1 MTVKDILVFA
11 LGVGVG
17 IGASYKFISDKL
29 TAKHEKDI
37 SKEKESIKK
46 TYSEYYGKNESED
59 KKKTE
64 EAKEKKDKKAEDN
77 VIKKYEELAA
87 EYSEE
92 VASTVT
98 DSPEAM
104 ADDVYEITDDEYGEI
119 GYEELDLFYYR
130 NGVLTDDND
139 EIMEDVEIAT
149 SIGSTD
155 ILDNRKSDGTY
166 CYIRNDELQI
176 DYCVEMVD
184 EDK

>member
-29 TAKHEKDI
+29 TAKHEEAI
-37 SKEKESIKK
+37 AKEKESIKK

-64 EAKEKKDKKAEDN
+64 ESKEKKDKKVEDN
-77 VIKKYEELAA
+77 IIEKYEELAA

-98 DSPEAM
+98 ESVKDV
-104 ADDVYEITDDEYGEI
+104 VYEITDDEYGEI

-130 NGVLTDDND
+130 NGVLTNDND
-139 EIMEDVEIAT
+139 EIMEDVEIDI

-184 EDK
+184 EDR

>member
-29 TAKHEKDI
+29 TAKHEEAI
-37 SKEKESIKK
+37 AKEKESIKK
-46 TYSEYYGKNESED
+46 TYSDYYGKNESED

-64 EAKEKKDKKAEDN
+64 ESKEKKDKKVEDN
-77 VIKKYEELAA
+77 VIEKYEELVA
-87 EYSEE
+87 EYGEE

-98 DSPEAM
+98 ESVKDV
-104 ADDVYEITDDEYGEI
+104 VYEITDDEYGEE

-130 NGVLTDDND
+130 NGVLTNDND
-139 EIMEDVEIAT
+139 EIMEDVEIDI

-184 EDK
+184 EDR

>member
-29 TAKHEKDI
+29 TVKHEEAI
-37 SKEKESIKK
+37 AKEKESIKK
-46 TYSEYYGKNESED
+46 TYSEYYDKNKSED

-87 EYSEE
+87 EYGEE

-98 DSPEAM
+98 ESVK
-104 ADDVYEITDDEYGEI
+104 DDVYEITDDEYGEI

-139 EIMEDVEIAT
+139 EIMDNVEIAT

-155 ILDNRKSDGTY
+155 ILDSRKSDGTY

>member
-29 TAKHEKDI
+29 TTKHEEAI
-37 SKEKESIKK
+37 AKEKESIKK
-46 TYSEYYGKNESED
+46 TYSEYYGKNKSED

-77 VIKKYEELAA
+77 VVEKYEELAA
-87 EYSEE
+87 EYGEE
-92 VASTVT
+92 VASTVK
-98 DSPEAM
+98 DV
-104 ADDVYEITDDEYGEI
+104 VYEITDDEYGEI

>member
-29 TAKHEKDI
+29 TAKHEEVI
-37 SKEKESIKK
+37 AKEKESIKK
-46 TYSEYYGKNESED
+46 TYSEYY
-59 KKKTE
+59 KKTE
-64 EAKEKKDKKAEDN
+64 SKDDRKTEEVKEEKPEKAEDD
-77 VIKKYEELAA
+77 VVEKYEKLVA
-87 EYSEE
+87 EYDAE
-92 VASTVT
+92 VASTAT
-98 DSPEAM
+98 ATPEVK
-104 ADDVYEITDDEYGEI
+104 DDVYEVTDDEYGEI

-139 EIMEDVEIAT
+139 EVMEDVEIAT

-155 ILDNRKSDGTY
+155 ILENRKSDGTY

>member
-29 TAKHEKDI
+29 TAKHEEAI
-37 SKEKESIKK
+37 AKEKESIKK

-64 EAKEKKDKKAEDN
+64 ESKEKKEKKAEDN
-77 VIKKYEELAA
+77 VIKKYKELAA

-98 DSPEAM
+98 ESVK
-104 ADDVYEITDDEYGEI
+104 DDVYEITDSEYGEI

-155 ILDNRKSDGTY
+155 ILDSRKSDGTY

>member
-1 MTVKDILVFA
+1 MSVKDILVFA
-11 LGVGVG
+11 LGIGVG
-17 IGASYKFISDKL
+17 IGASYKFIREKL
-29 TAKHEKDI
+29 TAKHEEAI
-37 SKEKESIKK
+37 AKEKESSKK
-46 TYSEYYGKNESED
+46 TYSEYYSKNESED

-64 EAKEKKDKKAEDN
+64 ESKEKKDKKVEDN
-77 VIKKYEELAA
+77 VIEKYEELVA
-87 EYSEE
+87 EYNEE

-98 DSPEAM
+98 ESVK
-104 ADDVYEITDDEYGEI
+104 DDVYEITDDEYGEI

-139 EIMEDVEIAT
+139 EIMSDIEIAT

-155 ILDNRKSDGTY
+155 ILDSRKSDGTY

>member
-29 TAKHEKDI
+29 TAKHEEI
-37 SKEKESIKK
+37 IAKEKESIKK
-46 TYSEYYGKNESED
+46 TYSEYYDKNKSKDEG
-59 KKKTE
+59 KTE
-64 EAKEKKDKKAEDN
+64 EAKEKKTKKVEDN
-77 VIKKYEELAA
+77 VVEKYKELVA
-87 EYSEE
+87 EYDE

-98 DSPEAM
+98 DSPEVVK
-104 ADDVYEITDDEYGEI
+104 DDVYEITDDEYGEI

-155 ILDNRKSDGTY
+155 ILDSRKSDGTY

>member
-1 MTVKDILVFA
+1 MTVKDIIVFA

-29 TAKHEKDI
+29 TAKHEEAI
-37 SKEKESIKK
+37 AKEKESIKK
-46 TYSEYYGKNESED
+46 TYSEYYGKNESKD
-59 KKKTE
+59 NKKTE
-64 EAKEKKDKKAEDN
+64 EAKEKKDKKVEDN
-77 VIKKYEELAA
+77 IVEKYEELAA
-87 EYSEE
+87 EYGEE

-98 DSPEAM
+98 ESVKDV
-104 ADDVYEITDDEYGEI
+104 VYEITDDEYGEI

>member
-17 IGASYKFISDKL
+17 IGASYKFINDKL
-29 TAKHEKDI
+29 TAKHEEAI
-37 SKEKESIKK
+37 AKEKESIKK

-77 VIKKYEELAA
+77 VVEKYEELAA

-98 DSPEAM
+98 ESVKDV
-104 ADDVYEITDDEYGEI
+104 VYEITDDEYGEI

-149 SIGSTD
+149 SIGSRE

>member
-1 MTVKDILVFA
+1 MTIKDILIFA

-17 IGASYKFISDKL
+17 IGASYKIISDKL
-29 TAKHEKDI
+29 TAKHEEAI
-37 SKEKESIKK
+37 AEEKESIKK
-46 TYSEYYGKNESED
+46 TYSEYY
-59 KKKTE
+59 KKTE
-64 EAKEKKDKKAEDN
+64 SKKDEKTEEVKEKKSEKSDDDVVE
-77 VIKKYEELAA
+77 KYEKLVA
-87 EYSEE
+87 EYDAE
-92 VASTVT
+92 VVK
-98 DSPEAM
+98 
-104 ADDVYEITDDEYGEI
+104 DDVYEITDDEYGEI

-139 EIMEDVEIAT
+139 EVMEDVEIAT

-155 ILDNRKSDGTY
+155 ILENRKSDGTY